1 MTDPGSDT
9 PVRALRA
16 IRIEEELHL
25 VDARTV
31 VVRLD

>member
-16 IRIEEELHL
+16 IRIKELHL